1 MAAAAWVIS
10 FRRCLSAAF
19 SNADATAKSSKQKVE
34 TLARMARTSTS
45 TNRIRYDTE
54 LNGIARTRQL
64 SAVLSSDVIVLE
76 PSFHRW

>member
-45 TNRIRYDTE
+45 TNRIRYR
-54 LNGIARTRQL
+54 AQWYRTNAA
-64 SAVLSSDVIVLE
+64 AVCCALQ
-76 PSFHRW
+76 